1 MTMKGLNMKQNRI
14 FYQIFIPILTL
25 ATISIIIITS
35 FVSYNSTKKMQ
46 QILDLSVKDNLQ
58 QLVFNIEND
67 LTLLESTL
75 TAFSTSTSYNDIV
88 SSPLLP
94 QNIKDYRSIL
104 NQVQYLEALN
114 GNNNVTYSITSIDGK
129 WNIRNGTLRQLT
141 SNDLDQLKKE
151 VESINQST
159 RQIIWSNKEG
169 KISFTAYLPY
179 FSINK
184 NSIASGSIDEKTL
197 IESVD
202 SNTTD
207 NLAIL
212 NRSGDILLA
221 QKDFPIPLED
231 LFSQIKSENKNQ
243 GIIDIKNKKYYFAT
257 NSLGNRYY
265 IIQYDS
271 LANKIHQDNNLLIV
285 PILSTLAIL
294 VISFTSY
301 VVAKKIATPIS
312 KLKKSIESLPFSGQI
327 SSENVDDLTYLST
340 SIQAIVDEQETF
352 NQFYESG
359 KTILKNQ
366 FIVRLLNNQVSKHTI
381 DNRLKVYDYNIRNE
395 VVYFVLLTKI
405 DFLRTSDD
413 TNLDLWYFGINQVI
427 KETIDPQYILEST
440 ILNSDTQVTILIL
453 DANNTNQHQDLV
465 LQFANTMIQSIST
478 VLKLQVSIGISNGY
492 EHLEDL
498 HIGYKE
504 ALQAL
509 QQKRNFSDSSVVTF
523 ADINNQGN
531 DLLLSFYPE
540 DIESKIKEEILIG
553 NKTKALEL
561 VDLFFSRLKEYATSS
576 VSVEIASI
584 RLINTLLML
593 NEQLGLQKIK
603 NIQARQSSS
612 IYQRVT
618 EFQNIH
624 HIKRIIIEEIIVPMI
639 DENQEHTDNIFKTLS
654 NEIKNIIKQNYD
666 LDITLESIADEL
678 HYNPNYLSNIFKKEV
693 GISFTDYLNNYRLK
707 MAKQLL
713 IETDLSIKDIAEK
726 LRYTNSQNFI
736 RFFKKIEGT
745 TPGQYRKE
753 NKKL

>member
-1 MTMKGLNMKQNRI
+1 MIMEGLYMKHNRI
-14 FYQIFIPILTL
+14 FYQIFIPILTF
-25 ATISIIIITS
+25 ATISIIIISS
-35 FVSYNSTKKMQ
+35 FVSYNSTKRMQ

-75 TAFSTSTSYNDIV
+75 TAFSTSSSYNEIV
-88 SSPLLP
+88 SHPLLP

-129 WNIRNGTLRQLT
+129 WNILNGSLRQL
-141 SNDLDQLKKE
+141 SAKQLEDINKE
-151 VESINQST
+151 VENINQST
-159 RQIIWSNKEG
+159 RQIIWSNKDG

-179 FSINK
+179 FSTKK
-184 NSIASGSIDEKTL
+184 NSIATGSIDEKTL
-197 IESVD
+197 METVD

-221 QKDFPIPLED
+221 QKDFPIQLEE
-231 LFSQIKSENKNQ
+231 LFMQIKSENKNQ
-243 GIIDIKNKKYYFAT
+243 GVMNIQNNKFYFAT
-257 NSLGNRYY
+257 NSIGNRYY

-271 LANKIHQDNNLLIV
+271 LADKIHRDNNPLIIL
-285 PILSTLAIL
+285 ILSSIAIL
-294 VISFTSY
+294 IISSTSY
-301 VVAKKIATPIS
+301 IVAKRIATPINN
-312 KLKKSIESLPFSGQI
+312 LKKSIESLPFSGQI
-327 SSENVDDLTYLST
+327 SSDNVDDLTYLST
-340 SIQAIVDEQETF
+340 SLQAMINEQETF

-366 FIVRLLNNQVSKHTI
+366 FIVKLLNNQVSKHTI
-381 DNRLKVYDYNIRNE
+381 DNRLKIYEYNIRDE
-395 VVYFVLLTKI
+395 MVYFVLLTKI
-405 DFLRTSDD
+405 DYLRTNND

-427 KETIDPQYILEST
+427 EETIDSQYILEST
-440 ILNSDTQVTILIL
+440 ILNSDTQVTILSL
-453 DANNTNQHQDLV
+453 DVKEPAKQKDLV
-465 LQFANTMIQSIST
+465 LQFADTMIQNISN

-492 EHLEDL
+492 EQLEDL
-498 HIGYKE
+498 HLAYKE
-504 ALQAL
+504 ARQAL
-509 QQKRNFSDSSVVTF
+509 QQKLDFSDSSVVTF
-523 ADINNQGN
+523 EDINNQGN

-540 DIESKIKEEILIG
+540 DIESKVKEEILIG
-553 NKTKALEL
+553 NKTEALQL
-561 VDLFFSRLKEYATSS
+561 VDTFFDRLKDYATSS

-593 NEQLGLQKIK
+593 NQQLGLQKVK
-603 NIQARQSSS
+603 NIQAKQSSS

-624 HIKRIIIEEIIVPMI
+624 HIKRIINDEIIIPMI
-639 DENQEHTDNIFKTLS
+639 DENQEYTDNIFKSLS

-707 MAKQLL
+707 MSKKLL
-713 IETDLSIKDIAEK
+713 VETNLSIKEIAEK

-745 TPGQYRKE
+745 TPGNYRKE
-753 NKKL
+753 NKDI